1 MATAT
6 KVFVP
11 ADTSARSLGADK
23 VADAVRREADRRG
36 AAVELVRN
44 GSRGL
49 YWLEPMVEV
58 VVDGQR
64 VAYGPVAADEVAEL
78 FEAGFLT
85 GGAHAKLL
93 GPTEAIPYLARQSRL
108 TFARVGIIDPLSL
121 EDYRAHG
128 GYKGLENALAMKGAD
143 IVATVTESG
152 LRGRGGAAFPTG
164 IKWKTVHD
172 TPADHKYVVCNAD
185 EGDSGTFA
193 DRMIMESDPFVLI
206 EGMTIAGLAVGA
218 TEGYVYIRAEYPL
231 AIRRMREAI
240 AKAEAAGFLGDS
252 VMAGERGFRLEV
264 REAAGA
270 YICGEETSL
279 LESLEGKRGVI
290 RYRPPLPAVKGL
302 FARPT
307 VVNNVI
313 SLASVPIILANGA
326 QFYKDFGVGRSRG
339 TLTVQ
344 LAGNIRH
351 GGLVEIGFG
360 PTLRELLYDFGGGS
374 ASGRPI
380 RAVQAGGPLGAYV
393 HPSQFDTPL
402 DYEAFAAIGA
412 MIGHGGLVVF
422 DDTVDMG
429 EQARFAMEF
438 CAIESC
444 GKCTPCRIGAVRGV
458 EVIDRVRN
466 GENRA
471 ANVKLLRELCDT
483 MVTGSL
489 CALGGM
495 APFPVLSVLNHYP
508 EDLGADELERRT
520 A

>member
-1 MATAT
+1 
-6 KVFVP
+6 
-11 ADTSARSLGADK
+11 
-23 VADAVRREADRRG
+23 
-36 AAVELVRN
+36 VRN

-49 YWLEPMVEV
+49 YWLEPMIEVEA
-58 VVDGQR
+58 GGTR
-64 VAYGPVAADEVAEL
+64 KAYGPIEPADAAGL
-78 FEAGFLT
+78 FDAGFLT
-85 GGAHAKLL
+85 GGEHPKSL
-93 GPTEAIPYLARQSRL
+93 GDTEAIPYLAMQTRL
-108 TFARVGIIDPLSL
+108 TMARVGIVDPLSL
-121 EDYRAHG
+121 DDYQAHA
-128 GYKGLENALAMKGAD
+128 GYAGLKNALAMPGEA
-143 IVATVTESG
+143 IVKAVTDSG

-164 IKWKTVHD
+164 IKWNTVLGAEGD
-172 TPADHKYVVCNAD
+172 QKYIVCNAD

-218 TEGYVYIRAEYPL
+218 TQGYVYIRAEYPQ
-231 AIRRMREAI
+231 AIKTM
-240 AKAEAAGFLGDS
+240 EAAIESAAANNLLGKNILGGD
-252 VMAGERGFRLEV
+252 RTFHLEV

-279 LESLEGKRGVI
+279 LESLEGKRGEI
-290 RYRPPLPAVKGL
+290 RFRPPLPAIEGL
-302 FARPT
+302 FGKPT

-313 SLASVPIILANGA
+313 SLASVPIILDKGA
-326 QFYKDFGVGRSRG
+326 DFYKDFGVGRSRG

-344 LAGNIRH
+344 LAGNIKQ
-351 GGLVEIGFG
+351 GGMVEIAFG
-360 PTLRELLYDFGGGS
+360 KTLKELLYDFGGGS

-393 HPSQFDTPL
+393 HPSRFDTPL
-402 DYEAFAAIGA
+402 DYEQFAAIKA

-458 EVIDRVRN
+458 EVIDRI
-466 GENRA
+466 RA
-471 ANVKLLRELCDT
+471 GIESDANLTLLRDLCGT
-483 MVTGSL
+483 MVDGSL

-495 APFPVLSVLNHYP
+495 APFPVLSVMDHFP
-508 EDLGADELERRT
+508 EDLDPRH
-520 A
+520 

>member
-1 MATAT
+1 MSSSETIRVFIPSDTA
-6 KVFVP
+6 
-11 ADTSARSLGADK
+11 ARSLGADL
-23 VADAVRREADRRG
+23 VADAIRAEAEKRDETVRII
-36 AAVELVRN
+36 RN

-58 VVDGQR
+58 EVGGTR
-64 VAYGPVAADEVAEL
+64 KAYGPIEPEDAAGL
-78 FEAGFLT
+78 FDAGFLT
-85 GGAHAKLL
+85 GGDHPKSL
-93 GPTEAIPYLARQSRL
+93 GETEKIPYLAAQTRL
-108 TFARVGIIDPLSL
+108 TMERVGIIDPLSID
-121 EDYRAHG
+121 DYRAHG
-128 GYKGLENALAMKGAD
+128 GYDGLKNAIDMSGEA
-143 IVATVTESG
+143 IVKAVTDSG

-164 IKWKTVHD
+164 IKWNTVLGAAGD
-172 TPADHKYVVCNAD
+172 QKYIVCNAD

-218 TEGYVYIRAEYPL
+218 TRGYVYIRAEYPQ
-231 AIRRMREAI
+231 AIRTMQAAI
-240 AKAEAAGFLGDS
+240 ETARSEGLLGD
-252 VMAGERGFRLEV
+252 AILGGERGFRLEV

-290 RYRPPLPAVKGL
+290 RFRPPLPAIKGL
-302 FARPT
+302 FGKPT

-313 SLASVPIILANGA
+313 SLASVPIILARGA
-326 QFYKDFGVGRSRG
+326 DYYKDFGVGRSRG

-344 LAGNIRH
+344 LAGNIRQ
-351 GGLVEIGFG
+351 GGMVEIAFG
-360 PTLRELLYDFGGGS
+360 KTLKDLLYEFGGGS

-402 DYEAFAAIGA
+402 DYEQFAAVKA

-458 EVIDRVRN
+458 EVIDRI
-466 GENRA
+466 RA
-471 ANVKLLRELCDT
+471 GIETDANLTLLRDLCGT
-483 MVTGSL
+483 MVDGSL

-495 APFPVLSVLNHYP
+495 APFPVLSVLDHFP
-508 EDLGADELERRT
+508 EDLGPRQ
-520 A
+520 